1 MHERQANQPQAI
13 HFGAGNIGRGFIG
26 ALLAESGYFVVF
38 ADVDAKL
45 IKELNRHDTYEVHV
59 LDEIER
65 TEEIHSYSGILSQ
78 TDDVLHAIAQPHTR
92 LITTAVGVN
101 VLPRIAPMIAKG
113 LQERRAAGDGSL
125 NIIACENM
133 VGQTDMLGKHVRRY
147 LSDEENAWLA
157 DNIGFANCSVD
168 RIVPSPP
175 QMENPLDIG
184 VEDFSE
190 WAVDRNALRM
200 PITPPVRGMT
210 LTDSLTAYIERKLYT
225 LNCAHAIAAYLG
237 FAYGLEM
244 IDQALANPEILQDV
258 RGALGESGAALIR
271 KHGFDESEHEQYIA
285 RVLRRLVNPRLH
297 DDVLRVGRQ
306 PLRKLAKGDRLLGP
320 VAMAREYGLP
330 IDYLA
335 RGIAAAFLFEL
346 EDDQQ
351 SVELIGKV
359 NEVGI
364 ERAVVEYTGLAAG
377 SDVHGKIVGAY
388 MQLKKLRM

>member
-364 ERAVVEYTGLAAG
+364 ERAVVEYTGLEAG